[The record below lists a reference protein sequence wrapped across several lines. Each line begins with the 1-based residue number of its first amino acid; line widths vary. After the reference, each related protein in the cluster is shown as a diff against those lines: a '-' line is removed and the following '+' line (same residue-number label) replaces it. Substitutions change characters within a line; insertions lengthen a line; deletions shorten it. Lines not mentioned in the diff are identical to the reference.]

1 MHIGGHTDWGNVF
14 ASVGKLFR
22 QTLHKL
28 VHAVAA
34 LKHGRL
40 ATQCRHCYCWNLNC
54 LQSLASHTFAVPGGR
69 RSLLLWYDICVIG
82 FFVLFRMFVDRNSL
96 ASELFALF
104 NCDEESAFGK
114 VVLVQRFSLLN
125 SCNRFLTPTRSKWT
139 VNSLTISL
147 SNYVTPTI
155 CLLLAF
161 LMIRFQCV
169 TSYQKGPM
177 IEHA

>member
-1 MHIGGHTDWGNVF
+1 M
-14 ASVGKLFR
+14 
-22 QTLHKL
+22 
-28 VHAVAA
+28 
-34 LKHGRL
+34 
-40 ATQCRHCYCWNLNC
+40 
-54 LQSLASHTFAVPGGR
+54 
-69 RSLLLWYDICVIG
+69 
-82 FFVLFRMFVDRNSL
+82 
-96 ASELFALF
+96 F

-139 VNSLTISL
+139 VNSPTISL

-161 LMIRFQCV
+161 PMIRFQCV

-177 IEHA
+177 LEHALETQIHGEDYRFASRSTKEVHLSSSFIHPAHNYFSRRLLCSRSPSRLVSPRGAQLVRLPCLHN